1 MIFPT
6 IEFAAFFLVV
16 FTLSWLLMPH
26 QRVWKP
32 FILAA
37 SFFFYGYADV
47 RFVLLLAVSMLL
59 NQAGALAVHRAGTQ
73 RLRKALMLT
82 TVIGNLG
89 LLGWFKYYGFFA
101 DSVDAA
107 LRSVGLGAPLP
118 FLRIALPVGISFFT
132 FMAMS
137 YVIDVYRRE
146 IRPTSLINFAVFE
159 AFFPHLVAGPI
170 VRASEFL
177 PQLEGPRNPRDI
189 PAARAFFLIMGGLFK
204 KVVLAELLATHIVD
218 PVFNSPGAHSAAE
231 MLVAIY
237 AYAVQIFCDFSAYS
251 EMAIGF
257 ALLLGFRFPDNFNRP
272 YTATSLRDFWHRWHM
287 TLSRWLR
294 DYLYIPLGGNRRG
307 PRRTYVNLMATMLL
321 GGLWHGAA
329 WTFVIWGGIHGTGL
343 CVEHWWAER
352 KSSWRRRRVAAPY
365 LPPYPARGA
374 GVAADPPP
382 YPPPAGN
389 VRVLADGGESG
400 GSGPRPAPGRAAP
413 RPHPAAAA
421 RLDKPGLY
429 GQAPSRVGARPGPAP
444 GAVAAAADTRAG
456 RFGRAGRPAFAGGH
470 LGMPNHHLQH
480 RLPGFHVL
488 PLARPVQRVL
498 GAGGAVHRV
507 GPALPAHHP
516 DRAPGDRGRHRRP
529 VPADQVLGP
538 APVAVQSHPARGAGA
553 CPRSRHRGVPR
564 SCPAHGHC
572 ALHLLQ
578 VLGMPASQTAE
589 GVGRGPA
596 TGWPSARGWVAS

>member
-26 QRVWKP
+26 PRVWKP

-47 RFVLLLAVSMLL
+47 RFVLLLAASMLL

-73 RLRKALMLT
+73 QLRKACMLT
-82 TVIGNLG
+82 TVAGNLG
-89 LLGWFKYYGFFA
+89 LLGWFKYYGFFT

-146 IRPTSLINFAVFE
+146 ICPTSLINFAVYE

-272 YTATSLRDFWHRWHM
+272 YTAASLRDFWHRWHM

-294 DYLYIPLGGNRRG
+294 DYLYIPLGGNRRS

-352 KSSWRRRRVAAPY
+352 KASWRRRAVARY
-365 LPPYPARGA
+365 VPPYPAQGD
-374 GVAADPPP
+374 GVAAEPPP
-382 YPPPAGN
+382 YPPPYPPSDN
-389 VRVLADGGESG
+389 VRVLSAGGASDGSA
-400 GSGPRPAPGRAAP
+400 SQPAQGRAAP

-421 RLDKPGLY
+421 RLDGPRPT
-429 GQAPSRVGARPGPAP
+429 GQAPSRVGERSGPAP
-444 GAVAAAADTRAG
+444 GAVAATAATA
-456 RFGRAGRPAFAGGH
+456 A
-470 LGMPNHHLQH
+470 
-480 RLPGFHVL
+480 
-488 PLARPVQRVL
+488 
-498 GAGGAVHRV
+498 
-507 GPALPAHHP
+507 P
-516 DRAPGDRGRHRRP
+516 DVSV
-529 VPADQVLGP
+529 VPADHPSPLGTWACRIVTFNVVCLAFMFFRSPDLSSAFSALGVLFTGWGQPSPLITPTVLLAIAVGIGVQYLPSGFWDRLQLRFSLIRPAVQGLVLGLGIVVFHALVP
-538 APVAVQSHPARGAGA
+538 HTGIAPFIYFRF
-553 CPRSRHRGVPR
+553 
-564 SCPAHGHC
+564 
-572 ALHLLQ
+572 
-578 VLGMPASQTAE
+578 
-589 GVGRGPA
+589 
-596 TGWPSARGWVAS
+596 

>member
-37 SFFFYGYADV
+37 SYFFYGYADV
-47 RFVLLLAVSMLL
+47 RFTLLLAASTLL
-59 NQAGALAVHRAGTQ
+59 NQAGAIAVHRAAGQ
-73 RLRKALMLT
+73 RLRKALLFT

-89 LLGWFKYYGFFA
+89 LLGWFKYYGFLV
-101 DSVDAA
+101 DSVDSA

-146 IRPTSLINFAVFE
+146 IQPTSLINFAVYE

-170 VRASEFL
+170 VRASEFV
-177 PQLEGPRNPRDI
+177 PQLQGPRNPRDI

-218 PVFNSPGAHSAAE
+218 PVFNSPDAHSAPEILFAT
-231 MLVAIY
+231 Y
-237 AYAVQIFCDFSAYS
+237 GYAVQIFCDFSAYS

-272 YTATSLRDFWHRWHM
+272 YTATSLGDYWHRWHM

-307 PRRTYVNLMATMLL
+307 PKRTYVNLVVTMLL

-329 WTFVIWGGIHGTGL
+329 WTYVIWGGIHGTGL
-343 CVEHWWAER
+343 CVEHWWGER
-352 KSSWRRRRVAAPY
+352 KARRRRGRART
-365 LPPYPARGA
+365 PYPS
-374 GVAADPPP
+374 P
-382 YPPPAGN
+382 YMPPAGH
-389 VRVLADGGESG
+389 VQVLPGDRLTPLPTPLPVPGLCRDGPCPSRILPRPPASKGGVCRSGACRSGACRPRASARRRRRGGRSG
-400 GSGPRPAPGRAAP
+400 G
-413 RPHPAAAA
+413 
-421 RLDKPGLY
+421 
-429 GQAPSRVGARPGPAP
+429 
-444 GAVAAAADTRAG
+444 
-456 RFGRAGRPAFAGGH
+456 FGRARRPALGGGH
-470 LGMPNHHLQH
+470 LGVPDRHLQRH
-480 RLPGFHVL
+480 LPGVHLL
-488 PLARPVQRVL
+488 PLARPVQCVL
-498 GAGGAVHRV
+498 RIGGAVHRV
-507 GPALPAHHP
+507 GTALPAHHP
-516 DRAPGDRGRHRRP
+516 NGAVGDRGRHRRP
-529 VPADQVLGP
+529 VPADPVLGP
-538 APVAVQSHPARGAGA
+538 AAVAV
-553 CPRSRHRGVPR
+553 
-564 SCPAHGHC
+564 
-572 ALHLLQ
+572 
-578 VLGMPASQTAE
+578 
-589 GVGRGPA
+589 
-596 TGWPSARGWVAS
+596 

>member
-37 SFFFYGYADV
+37 SYFFYGYADV
-47 RFVLLLAVSMLL
+47 RFTLLLAASTLL
-59 NQAGALAVHRAGTQ
+59 NQAGAIAVHRAAGQ
-73 RLRKALMLT
+73 RLRKALLFT

-89 LLGWFKYYGFFA
+89 LLGWFKYYGFLV
-101 DSVDAA
+101 DSVDSA

-146 IRPTSLINFAVFE
+146 VRPTSLINFAVYE

-170 VRASEFL
+170 VRASEFV
-177 PQLEGPRNPRDI
+177 PQLQGPRNPREI

-218 PVFNSPGAHSAAE
+218 PVFNSPDAHSAPEILFAT
-231 MLVAIY
+231 Y
-237 AYAVQIFCDFSAYS
+237 GYAVQIFCDFSAYS

-272 YTATSLRDFWHRWHM
+272 YTATSLGDYWHRWHM

-307 PRRTYVNLMATMLL
+307 PKRTYVNLVVTMLL

-329 WTFVIWGGIHGTGL
+329 WTYVIWGGIHGTGL
-343 CVEHWWAER
+343 CVEHWWGER
-352 KSSWRRRRVAAPY
+352 KARRRRGRART
-365 LPPYPARGA
+365 PYPS
-374 GVAADPPP
+374 P
-382 YPPPAGN
+382 YMPPAGH
-389 VRVLADGGESG
+389 VQVLPGDNYPIAYPMAGA
-400 GSGPRPAPGRAAP
+400 RPLPGRAVP
-413 RPHPAAAA
+413 KPHPAAAA
-421 RLDKPGLY
+421 RLEGAGFAGPGLA
-429 GQAPSRVGARPGPAP
+429 GPRPAP
-444 GAVAAAADTRAG
+444 GSVAVAAAAEVSVGQDDQPSVVGIWVCRIVTFNVICLAFIFFRSPDLSSAFSALGVLFTGWGQPSPLITPTVLLAIAVGIGVQYLPTRFWDRLQM
-456 RFGRAGRPAFAGGH
+456 RFSLIRPAVQGLL
-470 LGMPNHHLQH
+470 LGL
-480 RLPGFHVL
+480 GIVVFHTLV
-488 PLARPVQRVL
+488 PHT
-498 GAGGAVHRV
+498 GI
-507 GPALPAHHP
+507 
-516 DRAPGDRGRHRRP
+516 APFIYFRF
-529 VPADQVLGP
+529 
-538 APVAVQSHPARGAGA
+538 
-553 CPRSRHRGVPR
+553 
-564 SCPAHGHC
+564 
-572 ALHLLQ
+572 
-578 VLGMPASQTAE
+578 
-589 GVGRGPA
+589 
-596 TGWPSARGWVAS
+596 

>member
-177 PQLEGPRNPRDI
+177 PQLEGPRNPRNI
-189 PAARAFFLIMGGLFK
+189 PATRAFFLIMGGLFK

-307 PRRTYVNLMATMLL
+307 PRRTYANLMATMLL

-343 CVEHWWAER
+343 CVEHWWDER
-352 KSSWRRRRVAAPY
+352 KSTWRRRRAAAPY
-365 LPPYPARGA
+365 LTPYPARGA

-382 YPPPAGN
+382 YPPPSDN
-389 VRVLADGGESG
+389 VRVLSDGGGSG
-400 GSGPRPAPGRAAP
+400 GSGPQPAPGRAAP

-421 RLDKPGLY
+421 RLDKPGLS
-429 GQAPSRVGARPGPAP
+429 GQAPSRVGARSGPAP
-444 GAVAAAADTRAG
+444 GTAAVQD
-456 RFGRAGRPAFAGGH
+456 
-470 LGMPNHHLQH
+470 
-480 RLPGFHVL
+480 VS
-488 PLARPVQRVL
+488 V
-498 GAGGAVHRV
+498 
-507 GPALPAHHP
+507 
-516 DRAPGDRGRHRRP
+516 
-529 VPADQVLGP
+529 VPADQPSLVGTWACRIITFNIVCLAFMFFRSPDLSSAFSALGVLFTGWGQPSPLITPTVVLAIAVGIGVQYLPTRFWDRLQLRFSLIRPAVQGLVLGLGIVVFHALVP
-538 APVAVQSHPARGAGA
+538 HTGIAPFIYFRF
-553 CPRSRHRGVPR
+553 
-564 SCPAHGHC
+564 
-572 ALHLLQ
+572 
-578 VLGMPASQTAE
+578 
-589 GVGRGPA
+589 
-596 TGWPSARGWVAS
+596 